1 MSKRDYYETLGVPR
15 GASAEEIRK
24 AYKKLARTEH
34 PDARPDDP
42 GAQKRFAE
50 ITEAWEVLSNPE
62 KKARYDQFGH
72 GFQGGGNPFQG
83 GGNPFQGGHPFQ
95 EFTGGGSVDLE
106 DLLGGMFGG
115 GRRGGGRGGGRARRG
130 EAARAEITVGFEV
143 AAEGGEHG
151 LTLQSGSQVEH
162 ITVKIPAGIEDGKT
176 IRLAGQGNPGAGG
189 GPAGDLL
196 VTVHIAPHPWFRR
209 EGLNLVVDVPVT
221 ITEAALGGKIDVPTL
236 SEGEFLLSIPP
247 GTSSGRRLRLKGKG
261 VRNARTGERG
271 DLFAVVRVAIPA
283 ELGEESKMLLRR
295 LAELHPENPR
305 QGIWGTGSR

>member
-1 MSKRDYYETLGVPR
+1 MAIWRGTVYNRLFEPALCLHRHFCPVFGSSDCGADRRAGRRADCGADCGADSRADGGADSRAAGGADGRADR
-15 GASAEEIRK
+15 GA
-24 AYKKLARTEH
+24 
-34 PDARPDDP
+34 
-42 GAQKRFAE
+42 G
-50 ITEAWEVLSNPE
+50 
-62 KKARYDQFGH
+62 
-72 GFQGGGNPFQG
+72 
-83 GGNPFQGGHPFQ
+83 
-95 EFTGGGSVDLE
+95 
-106 DLLGGMFGG
+106 
-115 GRRGGGRGGGRARRG
+115 RGGGRGGGRARRG
-130 EAARAEITVGFEV
+130 EDARAEITVGFEV

-176 IRLAGQGNPGAGG
+176 IRLAGQGNPGVGG

-209 EGLNLVVDVPVT
+209 EGLNLLVDVPVT
-221 ITEAALGGKIDVPTL
+221 MTEAALGGKIDVPTL

-271 DLFAVVRVAIPA
+271 DLFAVVRVAIPV
-283 ELGEESKMLLRR
+283 ELDEESKMLLRR

-305 QGIWGTGSR
+305 QGIWGTGSH

>member
-50 ITEAWEVLSNPE
+50 ITEAWEVLSSPE

-83 GGNPFQGGHPFQ
+83 GHPFQ
-95 EFTGGGSVDLE
+95 DFSGGGSVDLE

-130 EAARAEITVGFEV
+130 EDARAEITVGFEV

-209 EGLNLVVDVPVT
+209 EGLNLLVDVPVT

-271 DLFAVVRVAIPA
+271 DLFAVVRVSMPA
-283 ELGEESKMLLRR
+283 ELGEESRMLLRR

-305 QGIWGTGSR
+305 QGIWEPGSR